1 MSRTRAPDLAF
12 APPPRPVAV
21 PSASLREQAEAV
33 AWGLRGGD
41 LAGLTRDERDRLLVR
56 ARAVVAGLEALL

>member
-1 MSRTRAPDLAF
+1 
-12 APPPRPVAV
+12 VAV
-21 PSASLREQAEAV
+21 PSASLREQADAV